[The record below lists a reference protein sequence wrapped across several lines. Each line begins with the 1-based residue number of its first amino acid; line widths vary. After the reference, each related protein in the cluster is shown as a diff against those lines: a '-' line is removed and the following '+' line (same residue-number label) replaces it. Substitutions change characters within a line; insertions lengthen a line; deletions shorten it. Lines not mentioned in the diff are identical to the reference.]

1 VATFVDRVVLNVSAG
16 SGGRGIASVHREKF
30 KPLGGPDGGTG
41 GRGGSVIVYVD
52 AQMTTLLDYH
62 HAPHRRADNGR
73 QGAGNWRHGSSAD
86 DLRLAVPNGTI
97 VVSQDGEVL
106 ADLVGEGAE
115 FVVAAGGRGGLGNA
129 ALASIKRKAPGFA
142 LLGEP
147 GEEAT
152 VVLELKSI
160 ADVALV
166 GYPSSGKSSIIAA
179 MSAVRPKIADYPFT
193 TLVPNL
199 GVVAAGASR
208 FTMADVPGLIPG
220 ASEGKGLGHDFLRH
234 IERCS
239 IIAHVLD
246 TATLESDRDPLK
258 DLEVISEELRAY
270 SGDAHIAGVPLAE
283 RPQVIV
289 LNKIDIPDGR
299 ELASMVREDLSTLG
313 MPIFEV
319 SAVSH
324 EGLDAFGYALA
335 AMIAAEKAKKPE
347 LERAPIVLRPKAV
360 DDTAFTVTHVRD
372 GAEDFY
378 QIRGIK
384 PERWVR
390 QTDFTNDEAVGYLA
404 DRLARLGVEE
414 ELFRAG
420 AIPGSQVV
428 IGTRETGVLFDWE
441 PTMAAGAELLGRRG
455 TDLRVEEMERSAR
468 ATRNEKRTEHKER
481 MDGKSAAR
489 EELWT
494 ERDAGHW
501 TDPAADDQEIADE

>member
-1 VATFVDRVVLNVSAG
+1 MATFVDRVVLNVTAG
-16 SGGRGIASVHREKF
+16 SGGRGVASVHREKF
-30 KPLGGPDGGTG
+30 KPLGGPDGGNG
-41 GRGGSVIVYVD
+41 GRGGSVIVVVD

-62 HAPHRRADNGR
+62 HAPHRKAENGR
-73 QGAGNWRHGSSAD
+73 QGAGDMRHGANAD
-86 DLRLAVPNGTI
+86 DLRLAVPNGTM
-97 VVSQDGEVL
+97 VVSKSGEVL
-106 ADLVGEGAE
+106 ADLVGDGAE
-115 FVVAAGGRGGLGNA
+115 YVVAAGGRGGLGNA

-166 GYPSSGKSSIIAA
+166 GYPSAGKSSIIAA
-179 MSAVRPKIADYPFT
+179 MSKARPKIADYPFT
-193 TLVPNL
+193 TLIPNL
-199 GVVAAGASR
+199 GIVAAGSSR

-239 IIAHVLD
+239 VIAHVLD
-246 TATLESDRDPLK
+246 TATLESDRDPVR
-258 DLEVISEELRAY
+258 DLEAISQELRAY

-289 LNKIDIPDGR
+289 LNKIDVPDGR
-299 ELASMVREDLSTLG
+299 ELAAMVRPDLEALG
-313 MPIFEV
+313 MPVFEL

-324 EGLDAFGYALA
+324 EGLPEFGYALA
-335 AMIAAEKAKKPE
+335 AMIAAEKAKLPE
-347 LERAPIVLRPKAV
+347 LEKAPIVLRPRAV
-360 DDTAFTVTHVRD
+360 DDVAFTVTRQND
-372 GAEDFY
+372 GVGVFY
-378 QIRGIK
+378 QVLGAK

-390 QTDFTNDEAVGYLA
+390 QTDFTNDEAIGYLA
-404 DRLARLGVEE
+404 DRLAKLGVEE

-420 AIPGSQVV
+420 ATPGAQVV
-428 IGTRETGVLFDWE
+428 IGDRESGVVFDWE
-441 PTMAAGAELLGRRG
+441 PTMVAGAELLGRRG
-455 TDLRVEEMERSAR
+455 TDVRVEEMERSAR
-468 ATRNEKRTEHKER
+468 ATRAEKRAEHKER

-501 TDPAADDQEIADE
+501 TDPAAGDQEIADN